1 MACPEAQ
8 TQQSKQAAPE
18 LQGASK
24 QVAPEIRCTW
34 KDSHSHSSAQPSN
47 AAKGASCHEE
57 PSWDALSALEEDRKN
72 QLRWQNAE
80 VLQGGKGNYGLGWT
94 GAAELCL
101 CSILQL
107 RGFLKPQSYGVP
119 RSPRATTWQ
128 AASEPHNSE
137 VICGSTRQSAE
148 QPIEQKLGDDRLVG
162 GVRSSSLF
170 Y

>member
-1 MACPEAQ
+1 MATWDTASQKQEASQSKRTRKPSPSPWHRKKQKQASKQAISNPKAMACPEAQ

-101 CSILQL
+101 CSIL
-107 RGFLKPQSYGVP
+107 
-119 RSPRATTWQ
+119 
-128 AASEPHNSE
+128 
-137 VICGSTRQSAE
+137 
-148 QPIEQKLGDDRLVG
+148 
-162 GVRSSSLF
+162 
-170 Y
+170 